1 MLHHDKSFV
10 ESTQARLREPAE
22 RQRLVAEATRPA
34 ALRGLTARLQ
44 GAETMYVQVDAM
56 GAQAAPALQAI
67 PGVTRVA
74 VADHRAGIDGFEV
87 ESARGTD
94 IRRDIARAVV
104 NNGWGLLELRPMRMS
119 LEEIF
124 LQVTT
129 EEGAQT
135 SAPLSPEPEPQ
146 PSAPPLLG

>member
-1 MLHHDKSFV
+1 
-10 ESTQARLREPAE
+10 
-22 RQRLVAEATRPA
+22 
-34 ALRGLTARLQ
+34 LQ
-44 GAETMYVQVDAM
+44 GAETLYVQIDAM
-56 GAQAAPALQAI
+56 GAQPAEVLQAI
-67 PGVTRVA
+67 PGVTRVE

-104 NNGWGLLELRPMRMS
+104 TSGWGLLELRPMRLS

-129 EEGAQT
+129 DE
-135 SAPLSPEPEPQ
+135 
-146 PSAPPLLG
+146 SAPPPAVVGDSAAPPAGDAAQGGLQ